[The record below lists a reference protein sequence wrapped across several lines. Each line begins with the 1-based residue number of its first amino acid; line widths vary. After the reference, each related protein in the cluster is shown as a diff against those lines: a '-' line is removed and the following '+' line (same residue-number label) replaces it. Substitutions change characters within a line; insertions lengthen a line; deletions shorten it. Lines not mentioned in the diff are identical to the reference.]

1 MTDIAPTPDKK
12 LRDRAWLDVVL
23 YGLARLL
30 LFVVLTVVI
39 QGISMLVGVPFPLMI
54 SALLALI
61 VAFPLSMFLFKGL
74 RLRVTQELAEWDR
87 QRKEHKKWMNEE
99 LSLSLIHI

>member
-12 LRDRAWLDVVL
+12 LRDRAWFDVVS

-30 LFVVLTVVI
+30 LFVVLTAVI

-99 LSLSLIHI
+99 LSKR

>member
-87 QRKEHKKWMNEE
+87 QRKERKKWMNEE
-99 LSLSLIHI
+99 LSKR

>member
-99 LSLSLIHI
+99 LSKR